1 MAFHGQGA
9 ASIAHTLIREK
20 VPTPGWLNYSRY
32 GKFANIYAAAPDE
45 KRYAWT
51 IAQVK
56 TMLKDETYIG
66 NAIRNKQ
73 TNISYKNKKPLGEL
87 SKAGNATPSST
98 SIAAPARFCT
108 LQIAKARAKNLPA
121 LCFSPYFCRMLIP
134 VACGSG

>member
-87 SKAGNATPSST
+87 SKAEKRNAELDEHCCPCP
-98 SIAAPARFCT
+98 I
-108 LQIAKARAKNLPA
+108 LHMAKRQSAGKKLARALLFDVLLQLKHEH
-121 LCFSPYFCRMLIP
+121 C
-134 VACGSG
+134 V

>member
-1 MAFHGQGA
+1 MAFHGQSA

-98 SIAAPARFCT
+98 GRAAPARFCT
-108 LQIAKARAKNLPA
+108 LR
-121 LCFSPYFCRMLIP
+121 
-134 VACGSG
+134 

>member
-73 TNISYKNKKPLGEL
+73 TNISYKNKKPLGTAIQSRKRNAEL
-87 SKAGNATPSST
+87 GEQGCPCPILHIANRQRAG
-98 SIAAPARFCT
+98 
-108 LQIAKARAKNLPA
+108 KNLPA

>member
-32 GKFANIYAAAPDE
+32 GKFASIYAAAPDE

-108 LQIAKARAKNLPA
+108 LR
-121 LCFSPYFCRMLIP
+121 
-134 VACGSG
+134 